1 MTLTHGTISS
11 AEDTGFPAQELFC
24 GKAGAG
30 FSDQTLLSLPPPTP
44 LLPGLSPK
52 MAVRDSQIHPLCL
65 RVVLG
70 RKVPK
75 IETHLSHLEEVGAQG
90 LETQRH
96 RHRRLGAPGNHPGF
110 PSWCFYIFL
119 ETQSMLLP
127 SRLQLTRELHRPPSP
142 KPQILHALFAASPD
156 FT

>member
-30 FSDQTLLSLPPPTP
+30 FSDQTLLSLPHPTP
-44 LLPGLSPK
+44 HLPGLSPK
-52 MAVRDSQIHPLCL
+52 MTVRDSQIHPLCL

-70 RKVPK
+70 RKVPR
-75 IETHLSHLEEVGAQG
+75 IETHLRHPE
-90 LETQRH
+90 ETQTQKA
-96 RHRRLGAPGNHPGF
+96 GGPGSHPGF

-127 SRLQLTRELHRPPSP
+127 SILQLTHELHRHRVLNP
-142 KPQILHALFAASPD
+142 KSYMPFLLLHQISLD
-156 FT
+156 